1 MSEKS
6 EKIGS
11 LFNIIHDTEI
21 YETSLFR
28 IGLFMLRILWIMQKK
43 YFWLK
48 IVVLGV
54 FAGLVNGFLGS
65 GGGMVIVPGL
75 VFIGMEQK
83 QAHASSLL
91 VIAPISLVSFF
102 VYFSNGFIR
111 WEDSAPLLI
120 GSVAGGVAGAFF
132 LDRINKKVLEWVF
145 TGIIIFS
152 GVRMIWR

>member
-1 MSEKS
+1 MK
-6 EKIGS
+6 
-11 LFNIIHDTEI
+11 
-21 YETSLFR
+21 
-28 IGLFMLRILWIMQKK
+28 KK

-48 IVVLGV
+48 IAVLGV

-65 GGGMVIVPGL
+65 GGGMIIVSGL

-83 QAHASSLL
+83 NAHASSLL

-102 VYFSNGFIR
+102 VYYSNGYIN
-111 WEDSAPLLI
+111 WEDSVPLLI

-132 LDRINKKVLEWVF
+132 LNKINKKVLEWIF